1 MVADQIHSPIRQFTN
16 SPIAPIIL
24 FDGVCNL
31 CNASVQFVIARDPRA
46 RFRFGALQSE
56 AAAAC
61 LQRLCVQGALTDSVV
76 LIEND
81 RIYTRSTAAL
91 RIARGLR
98 FPWPVAFLLIAVPRP
113 LRDWVYDFV
122 ARRRYR
128 WFGKRDACM
137 VPTPALRDRFLS
149 DSPHP

>member
-1 MVADQIHSPIRQFTN
+1 MVADQFHSPIQQRAN
-16 SPIAPIIL
+16 SPIGPIIL

-31 CNASVQFVIARDPRA
+31 CNASVQFVISRDPRA
-46 RFRFGALQSE
+46 RFRFAALQSE

-61 LQRLCVQGALTDSVV
+61 LQRLGVHGALMDSVV

-98 FPWPVAFLLIAVPRP
+98 FPWPAAFVLIAVPRP

-128 WFGKRDACM
+128 WFGKRDVCM